1 MKLPPLDFQEVE
13 PVGWAFENWLQENF
27 GIEEEGTDE
36 IIEEEEETE
45 VIDFEKLEPGC
56 KLDKIK
62 ASEWKEND
70 HYAILGLQDIRF
82 KATAKQIKQVHKA
95 LVLKFHPDKLG
106 RPAVKRDE
114 ENFAIITK
122 SADILSDPVKRRAFD
137 SVDPKF
143 NNSIPKENDPNLKTN
158 FYGIFAPVFERNARW
173 ALQRSKVV
181 SIGQDDDDRKTVD
194 RFYNYWYDFKSWRDF
209 HWEDEEDPE
218 QAQDRYERR
227 AIEKFNRVSRV
238 KKKKEEMSRIR
249 KLVDLAYAND
259 PRIQR
264 FVDEEKRIRD
274 DAKQKKKDEARRAKI
289 ERELQQARV
298 IAEQKAKEDAEKER
312 LAKIEEERKAVAK
325 AEAKA
330 HKKERQKFRAVAKS
344 DKYWVDD
351 DDQLKMMEDVEYL
364 CTAFN
369 AVQLSD
375 LNKKLNDS
383 AVDERAEIVRASIVE
398 FKQAEAEKN
407 AIATEKS
414 AQEKV
419 KAAVVSGGWNT
430 DDIQLLT
437 KAMETFPP
445 GTLNRWGVINV
456 WMNDH
461 GVSKERD
468 EKVILKKAKE
478 LEKQSMRAPGATDH
492 FKQFQKEVNKKA
504 GDMDGKKNT
513 AAANAG
519 TAATADAT
527 PWAQEEQKR
536 LEQALRTYGAKEP
549 ERWEKICSAVGTRT
563 KRECML
569 RFKELAEAMKAKKLA
584 MAKAAKAAGK

>member
-1 MKLPPLDFQEVE
+1 
-13 PVGWAFENWLQENF
+13 
-27 GIEEEGTDE
+27 
-36 IIEEEEETE
+36 
-45 VIDFEKLEPGC
+45 
-56 KLDKIK
+56 
-62 ASEWKEND
+62 
-70 HYAILGLQDIRF
+70 
-82 KATAKQIKQVHKA
+82 
-95 LVLKFHPDKLG
+95 
-106 RPAVKRDE
+106 
-114 ENFAIITK
+114 
-122 SADILSDPVKRRAFD
+122 
-137 SVDPKF
+137 
-143 NNSIPKENDPNLKTN
+143 
-158 FYGIFAPVFERNARW
+158 
-173 ALQRSKVV
+173 
-181 SIGQDDDDRKTVD
+181 
-194 RFYNYWYDFKSWRDF
+194 
-209 HWEDEEDPE
+209 
-218 QAQDRYERR
+218 
-227 AIEKFNRVSRV
+227 
-238 KKKKEEMSRIR
+238 MSRIR

-264 FVDEEKRIRD
+264 FLDEEKRIRD
-274 DAKQKKKDEARRAKI
+274 EAKQKKKDDARRAKI

-369 AVQLSD
+369 AVQLSE

-383 AVDERAEIVRASIVE
+383 AVDERAAIVRSSISE

-468 EKVILKKAKE
+468 EKQILKKAKE
-478 LEKQSMRAPGATDH
+478 LEKQAMRAPGATDH
-492 FKQFQKEVNKKA
+492 FKQFQKEVKKKA

-513 AAANAG
+513 ASANAG
-519 TAATADAT
+519 TAAAVAAT
-527 PWAQEEQKR
+527 P
-536 LEQALRTYGAKEP
+536 
-549 ERWEKICSAVGTRT
+549 V
-563 KRECML
+563 
-569 RFKELAEAMKAKKLA
+569 
-584 MAKAAKAAGK
+584 